1 LAQDLESAQASLT
14 TTTNKLANK
23 SLALDQV
30 AIQEQK
36 MGIQLKAA
44 KEKLNLTEDKLKAAK
59 EQIKIQGQ

>member
-14 TTTNKLANK
+14 TTTNKLASK